1 MHGCKAASRY
11 YYAVEM
17 DHLREKSAD
26 SARLLLDSKCM
37 LTGNGL
43 RLCVMTTLK
52 CDGCRERLRELIDAL
67 DHYE

>member
-1 MHGCKAASRY
+1 
-11 YYAVEM
+11 M
-17 DHLREKSAD
+17 DVKQLRDIIMPLKWIIFAKKSAD